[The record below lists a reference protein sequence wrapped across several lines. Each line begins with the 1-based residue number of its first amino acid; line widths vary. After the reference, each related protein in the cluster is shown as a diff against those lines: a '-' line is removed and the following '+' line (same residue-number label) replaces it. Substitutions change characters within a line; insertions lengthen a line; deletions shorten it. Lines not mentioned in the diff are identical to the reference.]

1 MAAELPPLLMLL
13 YCLLLSVQWSA
24 GVEAGA
30 VQAAFSANASAFAA
44 KQPRL
49 PRKGERNIL
58 VSN

>member
-1 MAAELPPLLMLL
+1 MLL